1 MPPNHSNILL
11 GIIIR
16 RKSKSLSN
24 DYNIIAVSGPSECP
38 TEEDYEDTKQD
49 EEKIQANVKFLFDS
63 AVSLSNSP
71 AMLTKSHSHTQD
83 SVPDSNTLSPCTTT
97 AADCSEEVIVDNIV
111 SLCGTE
117 SCISSR
123 SSILADKCD
132 SSRVNSPSLKPH
144 PHQQSS
150 TCCEEGMCM
159 RVTIDPE
166 QDKSCPCNRT
176 TSTLQPDERNTCN
189 DADFSESK
197 CCVHTS
203 SVDSLETTIPI
214 LCTNMDVHTVDD
226 EKVKASHHNSLDMQ
240 HQKTGEHIIVTTQDT
255 VTLQGKDVV
264 CVNSSKDV
272 STDKNQ
278 KDDSVRL
285 VLHNVSCS
293 AIVVVVEWFLSCV

>member
-24 DYNIIAVSGPSECP
+24 DYNIIAFSGPSECP
-38 TEEDYEDTKQD
+38 TEEEYEDTEQD
-49 EEKIQANVKFLFDS
+49 EEKIQANVKFSFDS

-71 AMLTKSHSHTQD
+71 AMLTDSHNQD
-83 SVPDSNTLSPCTTT
+83 SVPYSNTLSQCTTT
-97 AADCSEEVIVDNIV
+97 AADCSEEVIVDNTV

-123 SSILADKCD
+123 SSILANECD

-159 RVTIDPE
+159 RVTDYPE
-166 QDKSCPCNRT
+166 QDMSHPCNHT
-176 TSTLQPDERNTCN
+176 TSTLQPEERNTCN

-197 CCVHTS
+197 GCLHTS

-214 LCTNMDVHTVDD
+214 LCTDTDVHIVDD
-226 EKVKASHHNSLDMQ
+226 VKVKASHHNSLDMQ
-240 HQKTGEHIIVTTQDT
+240 HQKTDKHTVTIQDT